1 MRTGIWTTKP
11 TPLITIPNEVDY
23 LLMIDESGQS
33 SNFNKI
39 IHKVRNNIDLTD
51 SEKVLCLT
59 GVIISRNEFITK
71 LKPGI
76 NNLKNKYWVD
86 GNWYNPK
93 VNRIERV
100 HFHSVDLRNINNKR
114 NAIRLLNDDAYTN
127 FINDLSNLI
136 DNLEFKVI
144 SICIDNTKLCNKY
157 KNPMDNYDYATK
169 LLLER
174 FVIFLRKKVK
184 TGTVIFESR
193 QKQDKRQLSIVLD
206 LLNNGDEYISEDYNG
221 FGRIHSVYFCPK
233 IPPQN
238 PLHSYVGIELVDIVT
253 YPIYKYF
260 LSTLNGTTYSG
271 RDWKMVEKKLDNY
284 PNYFKYGL
292 KFIP

>member
-93 VNRIERV
+93 INRIERV

-136 DNLEFKVI
+136 DNLDFKVI

-174 FVIFLRKKVK
+174 FVIFLRKK
-184 TGTVIFESR
+184 
-193 QKQDKRQLSIVLD
+193 
-206 LLNNGDEYISEDYNG
+206 
-221 FGRIHSVYFCPK
+221 
-233 IPPQN
+233 
-238 PLHSYVGIELVDIVT
+238 
-253 YPIYKYF
+253 
-260 LSTLNGTTYSG
+260 
-271 RDWKMVEKKLDNY
+271 
-284 PNYFKYGL
+284 
-292 KFIP
+292 